1 MAEPA
6 AHIETN
12 EESAPDADCEALE
25 APARSSRGWRDLWQV
40 PIFLVGMAL
49 LVGGLMTLRGDAPQ
63 NDFDGALDDAETL
76 ITRQEFDRAITLLN
90 DTIRPELDA
99 PDALPR
105 HLRRFHLLRGDALYL
120 GQEATGAGLAPN
132 AQAIV
137 DEYGRAEEFF
147 AELEGARVVRYA
159 DALAALGRVEEALA
173 RADALPP
180 TLDAARREL
189 LKRIIRAKLDGNPA
203 DEAGALA
210 LLGRLAGEPN
220 LPATDHAWVV
230 ARQAELLLDSGQAED
245 ALTHL
250 LRSIQRFEA
259 GPSGASGELYLLV
272 AEAYFELGR
281 FEEASEQIGAA
292 LDRLPFASGL
302 RGDASI
308 LAGRIAQI
316 RADLEEAR
324 DRYATALLEHPSA
337 PRAAQAVLGMAEVD
351 AAMGAVAQSLES
363 YRDLV
368 DRIDDATSAR
378 RTGVTRDEAAGSMLE
393 RRRERLVVNDP
404 NGALEFAQLAERVFD
419 GAQAPGDVLLG
430 VADAHRRVADA
441 IVGVESGAPDA
452 RAVLALDPAS
462 RAEARAHY
470 DGAAEY
476 FLRHARRMI
485 LTEDQAFGDS
495 LWLAGDSFDLAGD
508 RERAIE
514 VFSEF
519 VGGRPNDPRV
529 PAALFRLGLAHQ
541 SLSDHTTAASF
552 FQDLIARHPRAPEA
566 ASAHVHLAQCLLSD
580 GAPGNNAEAERLLK
594 RIVDGSMLT
603 PDAVEFREALFEL
616 GRLHLAREQ
625 FDDATLR
632 LREAVDRYPNDPGAD
647 MARFHLAEALRLA
660 ARDLEETLRE
670 GLPSAERRQ
679 IEQERADRLARA
691 QALYEEVRSGLEAKA
706 PAIRTDLDRLTLRNA
721 YFYRADC
728 AFDQGL
734 YDEAIRLYD
743 AAAQRYADEPASLV
757 AMMQIVN
764 CYIAL
769 ERWPE
774 ARTANARARR
784 RLAEIPDSALDA
796 RDLPLD
802 RRHWERWLES
812 SERLTQRAEADE
824 GDSG

>member
-6 AHIETN
+6 AHIETG
-12 EESAPDADCEALE
+12 EDASPDADCEVME
-25 APARSSRGWRDLWQV
+25 APARSPRGWRDLWQV

-49 LVGGLMTLRGDAPQ
+49 LVGGLLTLRDASPP
-63 NDFDGALDDAETL
+63 NDFDGALDDAEAL
-76 ITRQEFDRAITLLN
+76 IVRQEFDRAITLLN

-120 GQEATGAGLAPN
+120 GQESSGAGLAPN
-132 AQAIV
+132 AQMIV

-159 DALAALGRVEEALA
+159 DALAALGRIEEALD
-173 RADALPP
+173 RVDGLPP
-180 TLDAARREL
+180 SYDAARREL
-189 LKRIIRAKLDGNPA
+189 LKRIIRAKLDRRPM
-203 DEAGALA
+203 DKDGALD
-210 LLGRLAGEPN
+210 LLGRLAGEPE
-220 LPATDHAWVV
+220 LPPTDHAWVV
-230 ARQAELLLDSGQAED
+230 ARQAELLLDGGQAED

-259 GPSGASGELYLLV
+259 GPAGASGELYLLV

-281 FEEASEQIGAA
+281 FDEASEQIAAA
-292 LDRLPFASGL
+292 LDRLPFASDL

-316 RADLEEAR
+316 RGDLEEAR

-351 AAMGAVAQSLES
+351 AALGAVAQSLDS
-363 YRDLV
+363 YRDLA
-368 DRIDDATSAR
+368 DRIDEASGAR
-378 RTGVTRDEAAGSMLE
+378 RTSVTPEQAASSMLE

-404 NGALEFAQLAERVFD
+404 NGALEFAQLAERVF
-419 GAQAPGDVLLG
+419 GAGEAPGDVLLG

-441 IVGVESGAPDA
+441 IVGVEDGAPDA

-470 DGAAEY
+470 DGAAQY

-495 LWLAGDSFDLAGD
+495 LWMAGDSFDLAGD

-529 PAALFRLGLAHQ
+529 PVAMFRLGLTHQ
-541 SLSDHTTAASF
+541 SLADYTTAASF

-566 ASAHVHLAQCLLSD
+566 AAAHVNLAQCLLAD
-580 GAPGNNAEAERLLK
+580 GTPGNDAEAERLLT
-594 RIVDGSMLT
+594 RVVDGSMLT
-603 PDAVEFREALFEL
+603 PEAMEFRAALFEL
-616 GRLHLAREQ
+616 GRLHLSRDR
-625 FDDATLR
+625 FDEATLR
-632 LREAVDRYPNDPGAD
+632 LREAVDRYPNDPDAD

-660 ARDLEETLRE
+660 AREMEETLRE
-670 GLPSAERRQ
+670 GLPTAERRQ
-679 IEQERADRLARA
+679 IELERADRLATA

-706 PAIRTDLDRLTLRNA
+706 PGAMTDLDLLTLRNS

-728 AFDQGL
+728 AFDQGAF
-734 YDEAIRLYD
+734 DEAIRLYD

-812 SERLTQRAEADE
+812 SERLTQRAEAGE